1 MMKNN
6 IPTARYA
13 TLSDLES
20 LQLEKAKLR
29 IKLRKQEGN
38 LKAEV
43 DDLMDVFRLFGSLA
57 AIVKQISNAI
67 PFLSSIKMFLK
78 LFGFFGKK

>member
-13 TLSDLES
+13 ALSDLES
-20 LQLEKAKLR
+20 LQLEKAKIR

-57 AIVKQISNAI
+57 GIVKQISSAI

-78 LFGFFGKK
+78 LFGFFGK